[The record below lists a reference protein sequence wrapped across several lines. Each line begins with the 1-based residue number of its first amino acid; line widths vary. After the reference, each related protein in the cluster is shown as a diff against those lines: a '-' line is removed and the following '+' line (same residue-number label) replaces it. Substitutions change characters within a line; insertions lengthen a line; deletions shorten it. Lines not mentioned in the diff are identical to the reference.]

1 MDNELAS
8 VLRAK
13 QKLQEAA
20 AELAAH
26 AEQVRDEQSR
36 LEYLRLTLK
45 CQELEQLLNRLA
57 SERGAKLENDSG
69 ERRSG

>member
-8 VLRAK
+8 ILRSK

-26 AEQVRDEQSR
+26 GEQVRDEKSR

-45 CQELEQLLNRLA
+45 CQELEQLLERLA
-57 SERGAKLENDSG
+57 NERGATPDNDSG